1 MECRPQRPPTIMEHP
16 NVLNLPPEIQRLLK
30 TLPSPIALELEDHL
44 LEEYSRH
51 LRDGE
56 TPERALQLTAE
67 RFGELLEI
75 APACA
80 AVAPNRWWLR
90 REAPVDFKLVVVGWM
105 ILSVFMASR
114 ICFASTP
121 SHTSIVACLLTG
133 LSCAC
138 LGAGFLRRS
147 GTIVW
152 ASTAFALGTAI
163 ISFFV
168 PLRQDIADFIVSGCA
183 LEPILLEVIAV
194 FSVLSMATAWKEAR
208 ARKQLALTYSG

>member
-1 MECRPQRPPTIMEHP
+1 MEPP
-16 NVLNLPPEIQRLLK
+16 NAVKLPPEIQRTLK
-30 TLPSPIALELEDHL
+30 SLPSPIALELEDHL

-51 LRDGE
+51 LRHGE
-56 TPERALQLTAE
+56 TPERAFQLTAE
-67 RFGELLEI
+67 HFGELHEI

-80 AVAPNRWWLR
+80 SAGPSRWWLR
-90 REAPVDFKLVVVGWM
+90 RQAPVDFKLVVVGWM

-121 SHTSIVACLLTG
+121 SHTSIVTCLLSG
-133 LSCAC
+133 LACAC
-138 LGAGFLRRS
+138 VGAGFLRRS
-147 GTIVW
+147 GTSVW
-152 ASTAFALGTAI
+152 ASIAFALGTTT